1 MKIYVTCLKWSG
13 SVITMFLCSGQ
24 SVGTEF
30 ILHTLVWKFA
40 SHSSMA
46 SLHKWI
52 RCTCFISYIMPISIF
67 LLWLKTNIIGLQIL
81 ILNFRDLRIIAIL
94 DRDFD
99 VSNLPLLCVQVVMLA
114 TMIDSCFVLSLR
126 SFSLIQLAYNTKE
139 TETATTMQMD
149 STIKEPVVLTS
160 QER

>member
-1 MKIYVTCLKWSG
+1 VTKNKHNRVADFDS
-13 SVITMFLCSGQ
+13 
-24 SVGTEF
+24 
-30 ILHTLVWKFA
+30 
-40 SHSSMA
+40 
-46 SLHKWI
+46 
-52 RCTCFISYIMPISIF
+52 
-67 LLWLKTNIIGLQIL
+67 
-81 ILNFRDLRIIAIL
+81 LNFRDLRIIAIL